1 MNATPMRDIGAE
13 LREDL
18 RDYVAHLQ
26 VHMALQ
32 FRNLV
37 PSVSFQSQDA
47 REQMLGQ
54 TQADLEKRISR
65 QMLA

>member
-1 MNATPMRDIGAE
+1 MNTTPVSN
-13 LREDL
+13 REDL

-37 PSVSFQSQDA
+37 PSVSWQSRDA

-65 QMLA
+65 QMLG

>member
-1 MNATPMRDIGAE
+1 MTSTPSRAERAE

-37 PSVSFQSQDA
+37 PPVSPQSQDS

-65 QMLA
+65 QMLG

>member
-37 PSVSFQSQDA
+37 PSVSLQSRDA

-65 QMLA
+65 QMWA

>member
-1 MNATPMRDIGAE
+1 MNATPMPDIRAE

-37 PSVSFQSQDA
+37 PSVSFQSRDA

-65 QMLA
+65 QMWA

>member
-1 MNATPMRDIGAE
+1 MNATPMPDIRAE

-37 PSVSFQSQDA
+37 PSVSLQSQDA

-65 QMLA
+65 QMWA

>member
-1 MNATPMRDIGAE
+1 MTFTPSRAERAE

-37 PSVSFQSQDA
+37 PPVSPQSQDS

-65 QMLA
+65 QMLG

>member
-1 MNATPMRDIGAE
+1 MNTTPMPDMQVQW
-13 LREDL
+13 REDL

-37 PSVSFQSQDA
+37 PSVSWQSRDA

-65 QMLA
+65 QMLG

>member
-65 QMLA
+65 QMWA

>member
-1 MNATPMRDIGAE
+1 MKTPSAA

-37 PSVSFQSQDA
+37 PPVSPQSQDG
-47 REQMLGQ
+47 REQMLSQ
-54 TQADLEKRISR
+54 TQADLEKLISR
-65 QMLA
+65 QMLG

>member
-1 MNATPMRDIGAE
+1 MPDIRAE

-65 QMLA
+65 QMWA